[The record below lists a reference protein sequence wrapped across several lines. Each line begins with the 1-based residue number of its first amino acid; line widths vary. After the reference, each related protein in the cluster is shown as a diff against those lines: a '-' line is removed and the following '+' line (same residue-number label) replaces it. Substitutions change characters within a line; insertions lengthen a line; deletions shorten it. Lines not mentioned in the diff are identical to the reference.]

1 VSPVN
6 DLLSRRNFLF
16 YGGAAV
22 AGVTLGQV
30 ARRQIAWA
38 DERAAAR
45 EPGEERWAV
54 SVCRECPASC
64 GVQVRLIDGR
74 PVKFEGNPL
83 CPISRGR
90 LCAKGQAAVEAYYD
104 PDRLTGPAKR
114 IGPHGSGTWQ
124 RISWEE
130 ATGLL
135 AGRLK
140 STTGRRG
147 EVLAIAAEETSPAAE
162 VWQRVWRAAGARVH
176 STSMTT
182 AARLRERWT
191 ALTGVAAEPCFDVE
205 HATHVL
211 SFGAPVVEDWLS
223 PLWTQR
229 TFGRFRRSSGRPRG
243 RLVQVEGRKS
253 LTARKADEWIAVPA
267 NRQVALAYGIAAVLL
282 RENRIDRAALDPYLQ
297 NLNDFEQAVTTRFTP
312 DEVAAATGV
321 PVVTV
326 LRLARDLVSA
336 EQPLVIVNADA
347 SRELVDAVLA
357 LDMLL
362 GAFDRPGGI
371 YAASPLVY
379 SAQPA
384 DAGTGETDAPPRV
397 IVFRDSAEFRSLA
410 TTPDLEPALNSA
422 DLVVSYSPFLDEA
435 ASVADLLLP
444 THTSLES
451 WHAVV
456 PATCL
461 PSQLIAIARPAT
473 TPALD
478 TRDVIQILK
487 TVSDAVGGPMA
498 AACPWSSS
506 EALVGDQLA
515 RLAATR
521 RGGPYASNYETEWML
536 QLERGGWWTAAAA
549 LPEEIADAIA
559 NAGGWADPF
568 FEEGQIRRRLVES
581 GGCSFPAPPVL
592 PSAPLSPVILDS
604 LHPLQMETF
613 VPVVV
618 NQLGSPNQPVLFE
631 LLGQPE
637 ARPWGPWVELGPET
651 ARTVGVATGEQVRV
665 ESASG
670 AIDASVVI
678 VEHMQPGVVAV
689 AFVPAVP
696 NGGRWAREIVRD
708 VRSLAR
714 EDALRAGP
722 VAVRIARG

>member
-1 VSPVN
+1 MS
-6 DLLSRRNFLF
+6 DHLSRRNFLF

-45 EPGEERWAV
+45 ESGEERWAV
-54 SVCRECPASC
+54 SVCRECAASC
-64 GVQVRLIDGR
+64 GTQVRLIDGR
-74 PVKFEGNPL
+74 PVKLEGNPL
-83 CPISRGR
+83 CPVSRGR
-90 LCAKGQAAVEAYYD
+90 LCAKGQAAVEAYSD
-104 PDRLTGPAKR
+104 PDRLVGPAKR
-114 IGPHGSGTWQ
+114 IGPHGSGMWQ
-124 RISWEE
+124 RIGWEE
-130 ATGLL
+130 ATSLL
-135 AGRLK
+135 ADRLK
-140 STTGRRG
+140 STAGRRG
-147 EVLAIAAEETSPAAE
+147 EVLAIAAEETSPADDA
-162 VWQRVWRAAGARVH
+162 WQQVWRAAGARVH
-176 STSMTT
+176 STTGAT
-182 AARLRERWT
+182 AGRLRERWT
-191 ALTGVAAEPCFDVE
+191 ALTGVAADPCFDLE
-205 HATHVL
+205 HATYVL
-211 SFGAPVVEDWLS
+211 SFGAPAVEDWLS

-229 TFGRFRRSSGRPRG
+229 AFGRFRRSSGRPRG

-267 NRQVALAYGIAAVLL
+267 DRQVALAYGIAAVLL
-282 RENRIDRAALDPYLQ
+282 RENRIDRDALRPYLR

-336 EQPLVIVNADA
+336 ERPLVIMAADA
-347 SRELVDAVLA
+347 SRELVDAALA

-371 YAASPLVY
+371 HAATPPVFTPR
-379 SAQPA
+379 PA
-384 DAGTGETDAPPRV
+384 GAEAADTGVAPRV

-410 TTPDLEPALNSA
+410 TTPELEPALNTA
-422 DLVVSYSPFLDEA
+422 ELVVSFSPFLDEA

-456 PATCL
+456 PATCV
-461 PSQLIAIARPAT
+461 PSQMLAIAGPVT
-473 TPALD
+473 PPALD
-478 TRDVIQILK
+478 TRDLMQTLK
-487 TVSDAVGGPMA
+487 AVSDAVGGPMA
-498 AACPWSSS
+498 AACTWSSS

-521 RGGPYASNYETEWML
+521 RGGPYTSIYETEWMQ
-536 QLERGGWWTAAAA
+536 QLEHGGWWTAAAA
-549 LPEEIADAIA
+549 SPEETAHAIA
-559 NAGGWADPF
+559 KAGGWADPF
-568 FEEGQIRRRLVES
+568 FEAGQIRRSLAQQ
-581 GGCSFPAPPVL
+581 GGCAFPAPPIL
-592 PSAPLSPVILDS
+592 PVAPLSPVILDA
-604 LHPLQMETF
+604 LHPFQMETF

-618 NQLGSPNQPVLFE
+618 NRLGSPNQPVLFE

-637 ARPWGPWVELGPET
+637 ARPWGPWVELSPET
-651 ARTVGVATGEQVRV
+651 ARTVGVATGEHVRV

-670 AIDASVVI
+670 AIDASVVL
-678 VEHMQPGVVAV
+678 VEGMPTGVVAL

-696 NGGRWAREIVRD
+696 TGGRWAREIVRD

-722 VAVRIARG
+722 VTVRIARA

>member
-1 VSPVN
+1 MN
-6 DLLSRRNFLF
+6 DRLTRRNFLF

-45 EPGEERWAV
+45 ESGEERWAV
-54 SVCRECPASC
+54 SVCRECAASC
-64 GVQVRLIDGR
+64 GVQARLVDGR
-74 PVKFEGNPL
+74 PVKLEGNPL
-83 CPISRGR
+83 CPVSRGR

-114 IGPHGSGTWQ
+114 IGPHGSGSWQ

-130 ATGLL
+130 ATSLL
-135 AGRLK
+135 ASRLQGTAGRA
-140 STTGRRG
+140 G
-147 EVLAIAAEETSPAAE
+147 EVLAVAAEEESPAAD
-162 VWQRVWRAAGARVH
+162 VWQQVWRAAGARIH
-176 STSMTT
+176 STTGAT
-182 AARLRERWT
+182 AGRLRERWT
-191 ALTGVAAEPCFDVE
+191 ALTGIAADPSFDLE
-205 HATHVL
+205 RASYVL

-229 TFGRFRRSSGRPRG
+229 AFGRFRRSSGQPRG

-267 NRQVALAYGIAAVLL
+267 DRQVVLAYGIAAVLL
-282 RENRIDRAALDPYLQ
+282 RENRIDRVALRPYLQ

-336 EQPLVIVNADA
+336 ERPLVIMAAGA
-347 SRELVDAVLA
+347 SRELVDAALA

-371 YAASPLVY
+371 HAATPPVFTP
-379 SAQPA
+379 QPPG
-384 DAGTGETDAPPRV
+384 AGAAEPGAAPRV
-397 IVFRDSAEFRSLA
+397 IVFRDAAEFRSLA
-410 TTPDLEPALNSA
+410 TTPELEPALNTA
-422 DLVVSYSPFLDEA
+422 DLVVSFSPFLDEA

-444 THTSLES
+444 THTALES

-456 PATCL
+456 PATCV
-461 PSQLIAIARPAT
+461 PGQMMAIARPVT
-473 TPALD
+473 PPALE
-478 TRDVIQILK
+478 TRDLVQILK
-487 TVSDAVGGPMA
+487 TVSDLVGGPMA
-498 AACPWSSS
+498 AACTWPSS

-515 RLAATR
+515 RLAATH
-521 RGGPYASNYETEWML
+521 RGGPYTSIYETEWMQ

-549 LPEEIADAIA
+549 SEQDIGDAIA
-559 NAGGWADPF
+559 TAGGWADPY
-568 FEEGQIRRRLVES
+568 FEAGQIRRRLAEL
-581 GGCSFPAPPVL
+581 GGCSFPAPSVL

-618 NQLGSPNQPVLFE
+618 NRLGSPNQPVLFE

-637 ARPWGPWVELGPET
+637 ARPWGPWVELSPET
-651 ARTVGVATGEQVRV
+651 ARTVDVATGEHVRV

-670 AIDASVVI
+670 AIEASVVI
-678 VEHMQPGVVAV
+678 VEGMPPGVVAL

-696 NGGRWAREIVRD
+696 TGGRWAREIVRD
-708 VRSLAR
+708 VRNLAR
-714 EDALRAGP
+714 EDALRTGP
-722 VAVRIARG
+722 VAVRIARV